1 MGECCFKDSV
11 EKLRKNCHSV
21 NFEADSPSKRQILTS
36 LEANNVPTLQGTVIM
51 SISSKVVIVNSS
63 ISSTTFAGVIALL
76 ASLCYLCVGSL
87 RPPWSKCNRFP
98 FRCTEFKPQE
108 KKSGPVL

>member
-36 LEANNVPTLQGTVIM
+36 LEANNVPTLHGIVIM

-76 ASLCYLCVGSL
+76 ATFVLSLCSL
-87 RPPWSKCNRFP
+87 GPPWSKCYRFA
-98 FRCTEFKPQE
+98 FRCAEFKPQE
-108 KKSGPVL
+108 KKSGSVL